1 MVGLPRD
8 DVDHILKQ
16 TAHLWSTARDK
27 SVFLTGGTGFVG
39 SWLLESFLAANERFG
54 LNASITVLS
63 RDPERF
69 LERHSYLKA
78 QKNLDFLE
86 GRITDFSFPSGNFE
100 LIIHAAT
107 EQGKPTSLEFPLG
120 PFEDNVIGTKRVLEF
135 ARHARSSRVLITSS
149 GAVYGVQPPSQS
161 HIAED
166 DALSPSTGDPL
177 SAYGQSKRISEFMGT
192 AYASAYGFELLMAR
206 LFAFIGPRLP
216 LDLNF
221 AAGNFI
227 RDAMQSEAINVSGD
241 GTTIRS
247 YLYAADMAIWLW
259 TILFQGTSGRP
270 YNVGSSEPISIK
282 DLADLVS
289 GSFEPQP
296 EVKLGQAAIPGRLP
310 ARYVPSTQ
318 RACNEL
324 GLEECIPV
332 DEGIRRT
339 VKWCTQSQRD

>member
-1 MVGLPRD
+1 MDSEETPLHGMEEVEAPATTD
-8 DVDHILKQ
+8 
-16 TAHLWSTARDK
+16 
-27 SVFLTGGTGFVG
+27 
-39 SWLLESFLAANERFG
+39 AN
-54 LNASITVLS
+54 
-63 RDPERF
+63 
-69 LERHSYLKA
+69 
-78 QKNLDFLE
+78 
-86 GRITDFSFPSGNFE
+86 
-100 LIIHAAT
+100 
-107 EQGKPTSLEFPLG
+107 
-120 PFEDNVIGTKRVLEF
+120 
-135 ARHARSSRVLITSS
+135 
-149 GAVYGVQPPSQS
+149 
-161 HIAED
+161 
-166 DALSPSTGDPL
+166 
-177 SAYGQSKRISEFMGT
+177 SAYGQAKRVSEFTVQMYGR
-192 AYASAYGFELLMAR
+192 SYGFDSLIAR
-206 LFAFIGPRLP
+206 LFAFVGPRLP

-247 YLYAADMAIWLW
+247 YLYAADLAIWLW

-282 DLADLVS
+282 ELADLVS
-289 GSFEPQP
+289 GNFEPQP

-310 ARYVPSTQ
+310 ARYVPSNQ